1 MRFATPGRAVP
12 CWTGRSE
19 TAFSFFRW
27 RTEDG
32 GSDRRDVPKPTLE
45 SGSGRGLTIVES
57 IADRVV
63 YEKGGRKILVE
74 MTL

>member
-1 MRFATPGRAVP
+1 MLDWTIRNGVLIFSVEDRGR
-12 CWTGRSE
+12 G
-19 TAFSFFRW
+19 F
-27 RTEDG
+27 
-32 GSDRRDVPKPTLE
+32 DRRSVPKPTLE

-57 IADRVV
+57 IADRVA